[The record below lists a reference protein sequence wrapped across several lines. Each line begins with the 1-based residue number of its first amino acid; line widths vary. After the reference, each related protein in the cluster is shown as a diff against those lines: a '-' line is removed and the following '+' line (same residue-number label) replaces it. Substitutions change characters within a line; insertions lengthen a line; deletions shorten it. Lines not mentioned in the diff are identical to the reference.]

1 MSKFTKARLREAQ
14 LGKDGQEIGLPPRRT
29 FMKQLDEKA
38 MSNLEKRIPELA
50 EGAVKQAYCKTL
62 TSGRKVVEAIDGQ
75 LVESSPDGSTR
86 VLKPLPA
93 PTPVTPGQRRVRVKR

>member
-1 MSKFTKARLREAQ
+1 MN
-14 LGKDGQEIGLPPRRT
+14 
-29 FMKQLDEKA
+29 QLDENS

-62 TSGRKVVEAIDGQ
+62 ASGRRVIEAINGQ
-75 LVESSPDGSTR
+75 LVESSPDGTTR

-93 PTPVTPGQRRVRVKR
+93 PTPVIPGQKRVRIKQ

>member
-1 MSKFTKARLREAQ
+1 MR
-14 LGKDGQEIGLPPRRT
+14 
-29 FMKQLDEKA
+29 QLDEQS

-62 TSGRKVVEAIDGQ
+62 ASGKRVVEAINGQ
-75 LVESSPDGSTR
+75 LVESSPDGSIR
-86 VLKPLPA
+86 VLKPLPP